1 MAAPPTKS
9 RRGGTRGPANTEA
22 LLAAA
27 HRLVLERGENFTT
40 QDLIKEAD
48 VALQT
53 FYRHFGGKDQ
63 ILLAVLGDLISGHCS
78 TLAKQGAAID
88 DPVDRLHFYISGTL
102 ATLGAPGAAGSRF
115 MTSQHWR
122 LHQEFPDE
130 LAAATKPFADL
141 VQEVLEAGLEAGRLA
156 PRDPERDAWMI
167 NKLVM
172 SVFHHYA
179 FVDDDPTASNVAE
192 DVWQFCLAAVGGA
205 RAQKGTKRTASK

>member
-1 MAAPPTKS
+1 MPPSSSISAKGDT
-9 RRGGTRGPANTEA
+9 RRSGIRGPANTEA

-27 HRLVLERGENFTT
+27 HRLVLEHGEDFTT

-63 ILLAVLGDLISGHCS
+63 ILLAVVADLIAGHCAS
-78 TLAKQGAAID
+78 LEARGRRIK
-88 DPVDRLHFYISGTL
+88 DPVARLRFYVT
-102 ATLGAPGAAGSRF
+102 ATLEALGADEEGAAGARF

-122 LHQEFPDE
+122 LHQERPDE

-141 VQEVLEAGLEAGRLA
+141 VQAALEAGRDAGVLH
-156 PRDPERDAWMI
+156 PRDPERDAWII

-172 SVFHHYA
+172 SVFHHFA
-179 FVDDDPTASNVAE
+179 FVDDPAAATVAE
-192 DVWQFCLAAVGGA
+192 DVWQFCLAAVGG
-205 RAQKGTKRTASK
+205 RP